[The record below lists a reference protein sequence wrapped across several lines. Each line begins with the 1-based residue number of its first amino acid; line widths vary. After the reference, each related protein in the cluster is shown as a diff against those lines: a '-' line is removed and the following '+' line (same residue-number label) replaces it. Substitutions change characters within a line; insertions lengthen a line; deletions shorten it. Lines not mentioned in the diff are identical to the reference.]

1 MKNKLKV
8 FAICLISLVISSLI
22 MNNVFVGNSPMIRPN
37 IAENF
42 SQKIKTILSRSK
54 DLIAGLEP
62 FKFNARVTQ
71 NGGNYTNIAPDQ
83 KFEDADSFMD
93 SFNTAPK
100 KVEYNFIAT
109 TGQKVNMFLPEGV
122 EPPPQSMVDLL
133 K

>member
-1 MKNKLKV
+1 MKNKLKIFV
-8 FAICLISLVISSLI
+8 ICLISLIVSSFI
-22 MNNVFVGNSPMIRPN
+22 TDSFFVENSPMIRPN
-37 IAENF
+37 IAENV
-42 SQKIKTILSRSK
+42 SQNIKTILSRSK

-62 FKFNARVTQ
+62 FKFNVRVTQ
-71 NGGNYTNIAPDQ
+71 NGGNYINITPDQ

-93 SFNTAPK
+93 NFNTAPK

-122 EPPPQSMVDLL
+122 EPPPQSMIDLL